1 MLYRFVFLMIRLP
14 PRSTRTATLFPYTT
28 LFRSLV
34 VNPVERRGAGMGD
47 GLAALEEALVDGPA
61 VDRIDQRLAHPL
73 VLQDRVVEHEVDVLV
88 EQARLIDHMV
98 VVAMAFLEGERLVE
112 REAELAGDQIG
123 RAHV

>member
-61 VDRIDQRLAHPL
+61 VDRIDQRLADPL
-73 VLQDRVVEHEVDVLV
+73 VLQERVVEHEVDALG
-88 EQARLIDHMV
+88 EQARLLGNLV
-98 VVAMAFLEGERLVE
+98 VVDFAFLAGGRLVA
-112 REAELAGDQIG
+112 REAEQFGQA
-123 RAHV
+123 